1 MHPAAAVLE
10 RLNPCVA
17 PALQVLVDRLA
28 VSQPT
33 MSPAMRQA
41 HQNLR
46 VVLLGSDEGVDV
58 PHVLQQVA
66 EMLIRQVVPVA
77 LRAIQVGD
85 SGIAA
90 ALESAAQRC
99 ETEGAFAAANAAS
112 HAAAHAAFAAAYAD
126 AVASATYAA
135 SADAA
140 AASAASDAVAS
151 AAYAA
156 AAASAA
162 AVAGEDVLVAFTKA
176 VVQILIAHDAPG
188 AYWLN
193 QPIAHPDS
201 NLLETHR

>member
-28 VSQPT
+28 ALQPT

-99 ETEGAFAAANAAS
+99 ETEGTASAAAAATYAATYAATATNAATNAATYAANAA
-112 HAAAHAAFAAAYAD
+112 
-126 AVASATYAA
+126 
-135 SADAA
+135 
-140 AASAASDAVAS
+140 
-151 AAYAA
+151 
-156 AAASAA
+156 
-162 AVAGEDVLVAFTKA
+162 GEEVLVAFTEA

>member
-28 VSQPT
+28 ALQPT

-99 ETEGAFAAANAAS
+99 ETEGTASAADAATAAATSA
-112 HAAAHAAFAAAYAD
+112 AD
-126 AVASATYAA
+126 ATY
-135 SADAA
+135 A
-140 AASAASDAVAS
+140 AASAAN
-151 AAYAA
+151 AATSAA
-156 AAASAA
+156 AAALDAA
-162 AVAGEDVLVAFTKA
+162 DAAGEEVLVAFTEA

>member
-99 ETEGAFAAANAAS
+99 ETEGTAT
-112 HAAAHAAFAAAYAD
+112 
-126 AVASATYAA
+126 ATY
-135 SADAA
+135 
-140 AASAASDAVAS
+140 
-151 AAYAA
+151 

-162 AVAGEDVLVAFTKA
+162 ASAATNAIYAAAATYAATYAATATNAATNAATYAANAAGEEVLVAFTEA

>member
-28 VSQPT
+28 ALQPT

-99 ETEGAFAAANAAS
+99 ETEGTASAADAATSAAAAAATATYAATSAATNAIYAAAATYAATYAATATNAATNAATYAANAA
-112 HAAAHAAFAAAYAD
+112 
-126 AVASATYAA
+126 
-135 SADAA
+135 
-140 AASAASDAVAS
+140 
-151 AAYAA
+151 
-156 AAASAA
+156 
-162 AVAGEDVLVAFTKA
+162 GEEVLVAFTEA